1 MWLVFC
7 RIVPTSS
14 CNIHEFLVNKVKKAP
29 LHWLT
34 STDSGIILNR
44 FSQDMTLIDRSL
56 PGEFLKTSNNF
67 IQCVM
72 SAAFICVGAKFM
84 APLILLSVFAIYWI
98 QKFYLRTS
106 RQLRHLDLES
116 KSPLYTQF
124 TETLNGIITIRAFGW
139 QHSFQEEYRKLL
151 QESQKP
157 YYFLFVVQRW
167 LTLVL
172 DLVVA
177 GVAVMLAVLSVFVP
191 NIGPVGVSLI
201 SLITFN
207 QQLAELINFWT
218 LMETSIGAIT
228 RVRSFEKVP
237 TEDLPLENQDPP
249 STWPSEGSIIFQGAD
264 MAYKPGASPILRQ
277 ISLYIPPGSKLGICG
292 RTGSGKSSL
301 ILALLRMVEVQSG
314 DISIDGISLQSCP
327 RDTIRS
333 RMTVIPQEPILFPG
347 TIRENIASFKAID
360 DDKVLGALEKVE
372 LRDYVMAHGGLDAR
386 IYDLPLSAGQRQ
398 LICLARAITMKQKI
412 LLLDEA
418 TSLVDDETDRLMQQV
433 IRKEFSGCTIIVVAH
448 RAHTLLDFDRIAVID
463 EGRVAEYDTP
473 DVLLGNRASI
483 FGRLCDQ
490 TKSSLL

>member
-14 CNIHEFLVNKVKKAP
+14 CNLHEYLVNKVKKAP
-29 LHWLT
+29 LYWLT
-34 STDSGIILNR
+34 STDSGVILNR
-44 FSQDMTLIDRSL
+44 FSQDMNLIDRSL
-56 PGEFLKTSNNF
+56 PAEFLKTSNNF
-67 IQCVM
+67 LQCVM
-72 SAAFICVGAKFM
+72 SAVFICVGAKFM
-84 APLILLSVFAIYWI
+84 APLIPLSVFAIYWI

-139 QHSFQEEYRKLL
+139 QSNFQDEHKQLL
-151 QESQKP
+151 EESQKP

-167 LTLVL
+167 LTMVL

-177 GVAVMLAVLSVFVP
+177 GIAVMLAVFSVFIP
-191 NIGPVGVSLI
+191 NIGPIGVSLI

-218 LMETSIGAIT
+218 LMETSIGAIS

-237 TEDLPLENQDPP
+237 TEDLPPENQDPP
-249 STWPSEGSIIFQGAD
+249 VTWPSEGSIIFQDVD
-264 MAYKPGASPILRQ
+264 MSYEPAASPILRH
-277 ISLYIPPGSKLGICG
+277 ITLNIPPGSKLGICG

-301 ILALLRMVEVQSG
+301 ILALLRMIEIQSG
-314 DISIDGISLQSCP
+314 DVIIDGISLQSYS
-327 RDTIRS
+327 RDAIRCKI
-333 RMTVIPQEPILFPG
+333 TVIPQEPVLFPG
-347 TIRENIASFKAID
+347 SVRESIAAFKVID
-360 DDKVLGALEKVE
+360 DDRVLRALEKVE
-372 LRDYVMAHGGLDAR
+372 LREHVMAHGGLDAK
-386 IYDLPLSAGQRQ
+386 IDDLPLSAGQRQ
-398 LICLARAITMKQKI
+398 LVCLARAITMKQKI

-418 TSLVDDETDRLMQQV
+418 TSRVDDKTDQLMQQV
-433 IRKEFSGCTIIVVAH
+433 IRQEFSGCTIIAVAH

-463 EGRVAEYDTP
+463 EGRVVEYDSP
-473 DVLLGNRASI
+473 AVLIGNHGSL

-490 TKSSLL
+490 TRSTL

>member
-14 CNIHEFLVNKVKKAP
+14 CNLHEYLVNKVKKAP
-29 LHWLT
+29 LYWLT
-34 STDSGIILNR
+34 STDSGVILNR
-44 FSQDMTLIDRSL
+44 FSQDMNLIDRSL
-56 PGEFLKTSNNF
+56 PAEFLKTSNNF
-67 IQCVM
+67 LQCVM
-72 SAAFICVGAKFM
+72 SAVFICVGAKFM
-84 APLILLSVFAIYWI
+84 APLIPLSVFAIYWI

-139 QHSFQEEYRKLL
+139 QSNFQDEHKQLL

-167 LTLVL
+167 LTMVL

-177 GVAVMLAVLSVFVP
+177 GIAVMLAVFSVFIP
-191 NIGPVGVSLI
+191 NVGPIGVSLI

-218 LMETSIGAIT
+218 LMETSIGAIS

-237 TEDLPLENQDPP
+237 TEDLPPENQDPP
-249 STWPSEGSIIFQGAD
+249 VTWPSEGSIIFQGVD
-264 MAYKPGASPILRQ
+264 MSYEPAASPILRH
-277 ISLYIPPGSKLGICG
+277 ITLNIPPGSKLGICG

-301 ILALLRMVEVQSG
+301 ILALLRMIEIQSG
-314 DISIDGISLQSCP
+314 DVIIDGISLQSCP
-327 RDTIRS
+327 RDAIRCKI
-333 RMTVIPQEPILFPG
+333 TVIPQEPVLFPG
-347 TIRENIASFKAID
+347 SVRENIAAFKVID
-360 DDKVLGALEKVE
+360 DDRVLRALEKVE
-372 LRDYVMAHGGLDAR
+372 LREHVMAHGGLDAK
-386 IYDLPLSAGQRQ
+386 IDDLPLSAGQRQ
-398 LICLARAITMKQKI
+398 LVCLARAITMKQKI

-418 TSLVDDETDRLMQQV
+418 TSRVDDKTDQLMQQV
-433 IRKEFSGCTIIVVAH
+433 IRQEFSGCTIIAVAH

-463 EGRVAEYDTP
+463 EGRVVEYDSP
-473 DVLLGNRASI
+473 AVLIGNHGSL

-490 TKSSLL
+490 TRSTL